1 MTTATVHKEPLQRLT
16 ELIRDIRVAMLT
28 TATEAGD
35 LRSRPMVPCHT
46 DPEGGLWFFTHAGDP
61 KVEEARRH
69 PHVNVCFADPGG
81 NRYVSVSGT
90 AALVRDRVM
99 IRELWDDSARAWLPS
114 GPDDP
119 DLALLRVDVERAEY
133 WDGPDGVTFE
143 DVKVDVRTEDR

>member
-1 MTTATVHKEPLQRLT
+1 MTTTTEPLARRT

-35 LRSRPMVPCHT
+35 LRSRPMVTCRT
-46 DPEGGLWFFTHAGDP
+46 GPEGGLWFFTRVGDA

-69 PHVNVCFADPGG
+69 PHVNVSFADPEG

-90 AALVRDRVM
+90 AALVRDQARV
-99 IRELWDDSARAWLPS
+99 RELWDESARAWLPG
-114 GPDDP
+114 GPEEP

-133 WDGPDGVTFE
+133 WDGTDGTACD
-143 DVKVDVRTEDR
+143 DVKVDVCREGGAT